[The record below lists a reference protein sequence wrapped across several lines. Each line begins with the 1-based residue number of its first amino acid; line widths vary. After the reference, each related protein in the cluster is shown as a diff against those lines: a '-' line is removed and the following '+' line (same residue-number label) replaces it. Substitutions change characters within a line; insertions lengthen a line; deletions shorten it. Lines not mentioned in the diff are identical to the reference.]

1 MGLRTLMAVMAMMTA
16 VWPAGAVAPS
26 PRLAKGL
33 EPGEWEL
40 RERGGDGEVRRLCI
54 SDFRQFLQ
62 IRHAKASCRSFT
74 VSETPTRLIVT
85 YECGAAGNG
94 RTDLRVETARLV
106 QIQSQGIADGAPFQF
121 ALEGRWARP
130 CR

>member
-1 MGLRTLMAVMAMMTA
+1 MGLRTLISAFAIMAAG
-16 VWPAGAVAPS
+16 WPAQAAPPS

-40 RERGGDGEVRRLCI
+40 RERGGDGDVRRLCM

-62 IRHAKASCRSFT
+62 IRHARASCRTFI
-74 VSETPTRLIVT
+74 VSETPTRHVVT

-106 QIQSQGIADGAPFQF
+106 QIRSQGIAEGAPFEF
-121 ALEGRWARP
+121 AMEGRWIGA
-130 CR
+130 CH